1 MKGLMQAEKLNKR
14 AGYKRFAA
22 GVFGGATGET
32 FVADVDDIGSFG
44 DFFDGP
50 TALDRDETTGS
61 DEATRRLAN
70 RFKFGAESL
79 FITPFVYGVG
89 KSAKALATRGKEL
102 AYSDSVFERFLDKY
116 IGSGFRPRGDL
127 PQEVFDS
134 EMAKAGL
141 KARDSFRAKELVE
154 NITKE
159 ADGMIPKL
167 SRFFD
172 TSTASAEKEL
182 YKKLNDAL
190 FDGDLTKVID
200 PKVTDEFVNYLTSA
214 GIKEKATQ
222 DLLTNVNAARGEF
235 TNLIQILERNADTPG
250 AISAGKKELTTNI
263 KRQNTRLDR

>member
-1 MKGLMQAEKLNKR
+1 MAEFVPLQGPEKNSDACWYTSIGAGLVSGVLKTVEGIVSLGAELIDLGADSNKVADVEKFFDKINPFEEIADDRVIGKLTETLVSIGIPGAVGFKTATKLADKALKAKRAGQYANFKSPNTMKGLMQAEKLNKR

-102 AYSDSVFERFLDKY
+102 A
-116 IGSGFRPRGDL
+116 
-127 PQEVFDS
+127 
-134 EMAKAGL
+134 
-141 KARDSFRAKELVE
+141 
-154 NITKE
+154 
-159 ADGMIPKL
+159 
-167 SRFFD
+167 
-172 TSTASAEKEL
+172 
-182 YKKLNDAL
+182 
-190 FDGDLTKVID
+190 
-200 PKVTDEFVNYLTSA
+200 
-214 GIKEKATQ
+214 
-222 DLLTNVNAARGEF
+222 
-235 TNLIQILERNADTPG
+235 
-250 AISAGKKELTTNI
+250 
-263 KRQNTRLDR
+263 